1 MIGLEND
8 SVPCTRRSTARQ
20 HMDRSSERYSKRE
33 RQAKRYQENIQNT
46 EKSMV
51 VSES

>member
-1 MIGLEND
+1 
-8 SVPCTRRSTARQ
+8 
-20 HMDRSSERYSKRE
+20 MDRSSERYSKRE

-51 VSES
+51 VSESWSNLRIVVSYYIDWG